1 MTWKDILKT
10 MTNLDKSLGE
20 LKGHFRI
27 SQKNGY
33 FHTSQQSSRA
43 FSKVNKVLRMALD
56 PEIIGSDY
64 QDITDSL
71 DEYILIVQASMQPAM
86 HYRDLVRIKQ
96 DILDALEEIESMAV
110 TNDGI

>member
-33 FHTSQQSSRA
+33 FNTSGQTSRA
-43 FSKVNKVLRMALD
+43 LSKINSVLRMAHD
-56 PEIIGSDY
+56 PEIIGGDY
-64 QDITDSL
+64 QNITEKL
-71 DEYILIVQASMQPAM
+71 DEYILIVQRSTQPEM
-86 HYRDLVRIKQ
+86 HYRDLIRIKQ
-96 DILDALEEIESMAV
+96 DILDALEEIEMMAV